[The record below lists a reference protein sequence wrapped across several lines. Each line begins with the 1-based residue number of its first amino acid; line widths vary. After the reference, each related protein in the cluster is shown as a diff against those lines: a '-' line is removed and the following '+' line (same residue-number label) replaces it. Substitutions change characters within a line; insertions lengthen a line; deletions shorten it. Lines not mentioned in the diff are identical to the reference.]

1 MQAKHVMVSP
11 VKTGHGEMSVRE
23 LAVILTE
30 NRISAL
36 PIVDQANKVIGIV
49 SEGDLIR
56 RAEIGTEKHRSW
68 WLSLFTSN
76 WQLAQEYAKSHASKA
91 KDVMTADVICVTPDT
106 PLSEIARLFERH
118 GIKRVPVLDNG
129 KLAGIVTR
137 GNLVQAIA
145 SAPLK
150 EYRPVGDEQIREKIQ
165 KGLEAETWA
174 NPLLV
179 NITVH
184 EGVVDVWG
192 IVRTDAERNAVR
204 VAIENINGVQ
214 AVNDNLALEP
224 VPGWI

>member
-11 VKTGHGEMSVRE
+11 VKTGDSEMSVRDVA
-23 LAVILTE
+23 LILTE

-36 PIVDQANKVIGIV
+36 PIVDQANRVIGIV

-76 WQLAQEYAKSHASKA
+76 WQLAQEYAKSHAGKA
-91 KDVMTADVICVTPDT
+91 KDVMTTDVICVTPDT

-118 GIKRVPVLDNG
+118 GIKRVPVLENG

-145 SAPLK
+145 TAPLR
-150 EYRPVGDEQIREKIQ
+150 EQHPAGDEQIREKIQ
-165 KGLEAETWA
+165 KGLESEAWA

-184 EGVVDVWG
+184 GGVVDVWG

-204 VAIENINGVQ
+204 VVIENIQGVN

-224 VPGWI
+224 VPGWM